1 MKHENRQIPKLL
13 GMVLTALLFFGVLTI
28 TLAQTTEHIAEKAL
42 AATVYL
48 EMQDSTGETLSIGS
62 GFFVRQNLIVTNYH
76 VIEGAASGTAKLVGK
91 HTKYTIEG
99 ITATEKFN
107 DLAILKVSA
116 SGIKPLPLVANSDR
130 VKIGGQVYVAGNP
143 KGLEGTFSDGI
154 ISSKRGG
161 YANQRLQ
168 MTAPISPGSSG
179 GPVLNTRGEVIGVSF
194 MTIEGGQNLNFAIPS
209 NYIKTLLSLS
219 NKVRPLSRVSSTVSA
234 ETYFRRGYMK
244 YESGDYQGALAA
256 FDNAIRLKP
265 DAAEA
270 YVNRGNVKGK
280 LGQLNAAIADFD
292 TAIRLRPDL
301 VDAYVNRGS
310 AKNTLGLHNAAI
322 ADYDTAIRLKPDD
335 AEAYVNRGSAKYK
348 LGQFN
353 AAISDYDTAI
363 RLKSDY
369 AEAYLGRG
377 LAKDTLGQSN
387 VAITD
392 FDTAIR
398 LKPNYAEAYINRGS
412 AKGKLGQ
419 FNAAISDYDTAIRLK
434 PDLAEAYVNRGIA
447 KASLNRTGEAKR
459 DIRIALRLAEKAGN
473 ARLKASI
480 QEILRMLE

>member
-1 MKHENRQIPKLL
+1 MMKHRITTTSKHCHNAIRHAALV
-13 GMVLTALLFFGVLTI
+13 VLFLSTTVTI

-130 VKIGGQVYVAGNP
+130 VKIGAQVYVAGNP

-219 NKVRPLSRVSSTVSA
+219 NRVRPLSRVSSTVSA

-244 YESGDYQGALAA
+244 YESGDYQGAIAA
-256 FDNAIRLKP
+256 FDSALRLKPNDAEAYYNRGLTKYILGQYNAAILDFDAVIRLKP
-265 DAAEA
+265 
-270 YVNRGNVKGK
+270 N
-280 LGQLNAAIADFD
+280 
-292 TAIRLRPDL
+292 
-301 VDAYVNRGS
+301 
-310 AKNTLGLHNAAI
+310 
-322 ADYDTAIRLKPDD
+322 D
-335 AEAYVNRGSAKYK
+335 AEAYNNRGVTKRT
-348 LGQFN
+348 LGQYN
-353 AAISDYDTAI
+353 AAISDYDTAL
-363 RLKSDY
+363 RLNPNDVK
-369 AEAYLGRG
+369 AYYNRG
-377 LAKDTLGQSN
+377 LTKYILGQ
-387 VAITD
+387 
-392 FDTAIR
+392 
-398 LKPNYAEAYINRGS
+398 Y
-412 AKGKLGQ
+412 
-419 FNAAISDYDTAIRLK
+419 NAAIADYDAASASNLMMPIYTTIE
-434 PDLAEAYVNRGIA
+434 DLRNTNWVSSMPPSPITILPS
-447 KASLNRTGEAKR
+447 ASNLM
-459 DIRIALRLAEKAGN
+459 
-473 ARLKASI
+473 
-480 QEILRMLE
+480 ML